1 YGRQSDQRIDGLYST
16 AFFPLSKRKRWR
28 APRPLAPRK
37 INFFL
42 SPCGLQGIMPD
53 DADYYYLTV
62 ENKLIFYQA
71 LSMATQKE
79 MSNGKR

>member
-1 YGRQSDQRIDGLYST
+1 
-16 AFFPLSKRKRWR
+16 
-28 APRPLAPRK
+28 
-37 INFFL
+37 
-42 SPCGLQGIMPD
+42 MPD